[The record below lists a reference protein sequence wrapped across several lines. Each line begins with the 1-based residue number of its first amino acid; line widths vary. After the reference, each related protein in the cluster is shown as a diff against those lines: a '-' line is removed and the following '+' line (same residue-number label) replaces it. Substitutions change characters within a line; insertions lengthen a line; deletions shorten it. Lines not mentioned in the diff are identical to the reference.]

1 MDDPSTVPT
10 RKRAR
15 GKKDASTAAAAAA
28 GARKRSAFAAR
39 NLISRETA
47 RHQGATKISEE
58 DVVVVVEDEDEDED
72 DVEEVEIGAERKG
85 KEGEEED
92 LEGEEG
98 EEEDH
103 QVVVSQGPPAKRRR
117 TVDGWDEDEDAVLW
131 VARVHASGKSHLETV
146 NLGRECSFQNLQR
159 TVAATR
165 RNLNLVR
172 HFTLSLRVDA
182 SLVCVPRA
190 QAAACV
196 LTTSDCRQQPEGTV
210 LVDTSG
216 VPLTEETWNKMSSR
230 RAILRERGGTVS
242 DVCIISC

>member
-15 GKKDASTAAAAAA
+15 GKKDVSTSAAAAA

-39 NLISRETA
+39 NLISKETA
-47 RHQGATKISEE
+47 RHQGATKILSEE
-58 DVVVVVEDEDEDED
+58 DVVVVEDEDEGED

-92 LEGEEG
+92 LEGEE

-117 TVDGWDEDEDAVLW
+117 SGDGWDEDENAVLW

-190 QAAACV
+190 QAAACAHNERLPSTAREHGAGGYV
-196 LTTSDCRQQPEGTV
+196 GRAAYRGDVEQDV
-210 LVDTSG
+210 IA
-216 VPLTEETWNKMSSR
+216 SR
-230 RAILRERGGTVS
+230 NPA
-242 DVCIISC
+242 